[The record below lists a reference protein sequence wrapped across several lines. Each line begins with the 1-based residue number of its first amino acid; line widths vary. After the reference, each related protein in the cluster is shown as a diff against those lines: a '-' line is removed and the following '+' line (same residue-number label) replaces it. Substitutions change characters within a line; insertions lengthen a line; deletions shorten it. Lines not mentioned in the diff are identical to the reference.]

1 METHVL
7 SARLIA
13 AALLL
18 PLAACSPPAAPA
30 GTGTGTGSTATSSSA
45 PAEASSSYIA
55 QQVHKGI
62 DKAKQQLLTQNVD
75 INGTGIDINGHDV
88 MKGNR
93 NLPKA
98 QITPQGELLIA
109 GKPVAATPAQHT
121 LLLDYRQ
128 QIIGLAEAGMDIGDA
143 GASVGIA
150 AAKQAILG
158 AFDGKSHAQIEASIK
173 PETDRIKAAALALC
187 KRLPGMLAAQ
197 QQLGAAM
204 PAFKPYATMTQKDVD
219 DCGKDADNHG
229 KPGVAIFSD

>member
-1 METHVL
+1 MQPRIL
-7 SARLIA
+7 SARLLA
-13 AALLL
+13 SALLL

-30 GTGTGTGSTATSSSA
+30 GSGSNSAASSST
-45 PAEASSSYIA
+45 PAAASSSYIA
-55 QQVHKGI
+55 KQVHKGI
-62 DKAKQQLLTQNVD
+62 DQAKQQLLTQNID
-75 INGTGIDINGHDV
+75 INSTHIDVNGHDV
-88 MKGNR
+88 VSSNG

-109 GKPVAATPAQHT
+109 GKQVPATPAQQT

-128 QIIGLAEAGMDIGDA
+128 QIIGIAEAGLDIGA
-143 GASVGIA
+143 SGADVGIA

-173 PETDRIKAAALALC
+173 PETDRIKVAALALC

-204 PAFKPYATMTQKDVD
+204 PAFKPYATMTQKNVD

-229 KPGVAIFSD
+229 KPGVAVFSD